1 MSGQFPIY
9 TIIFSS
15 DSLHWWL

>member
-1 MSGQFPIY
+1 LV

-15 DSLHWWL
+15 